1 MYVLASILGAS
12 TDRIALL
19 IAAVVV
25 FAFRSSSRRARLA
38 FPAAPVV
45 AAVTFLL
52 MQAMVGYA
60 SLALGLAVSVIH
72 VGLLYL
78 VFLPVDKAKG
88 RTP

>member
-12 TDRIALL
+12 ADPIALL

-25 FAFRSSSRRARLA
+25 FAFRSWSRKAWVA
-38 FPAAPVV
+38 FPAVVLV
-45 AAVTFLL
+45 AALTFSL
-52 MQAMVGYA
+52 MQLMSGYA
-60 SLALGLAVSVIH
+60 SLPLRLAVSAIH

-78 VFLPVDKAKG
+78 VFFLVDKAKT